1 MAATIARIPSE
12 PRYVDSFFYKYALSV
27 AAASVGRDDWA
38 STLVYDTKK
47 KWFARNDEQG
57 HTTYP
62 LDIVKTRLQVQGE
75 LTAKG
80 QIVDRR
86 GFFKT
91 AAGIVREEGM
101 LKLWKGLPPAIYRHL
116 IYSGCRMN
124 FYESMRDRFL
134 RNKDGTRAPLWLQ
147 SLCHSYKQLMLGNLS
162 SWGVAAG
169 GMGQFLASPTDLVKV
184 QMQTEGRRALM
195 GLPPRVTGTWQAL
208 KKIASEGGIRGLWR
222 GAAPNVYRAALVN
235 LGDLTTYDTGKRL
248 LLQHT
253 SLKDNYFTHSL
264 ASGMSGL
271 IAATLG
277 TPADVIR
284 TRVMNQ
290 PTDNQGKGLLY
301 SSPLDC
307 LFKTVRGEGF
317 KALYKGFFPIWARM
331 APWSFT
337 FWVTYEEFR
346 RFAGVRSF

>member
-12 PRYVDSFFYKYALSV
+12 PRYIDSFFYKYALSV
-27 AAASVGRDDWA
+27 AAAAVA
-38 STLVYDTKK
+38 ET
-47 KWFARNDEQG
+47 
-57 HTTYP
+57 TTYP

-91 AAGIVREEGM
+91 AAGIVQEEGV

-134 RNKDGTRAPLWLQ
+134 RNKDGTRAPLWKCVLV
-147 SLCHSYKQLMLGNLS
+147 
-162 SWGVAAG
+162 GVAAG

-253 SLKDNYFTHSL
+253 NLKDNYFTHSL

-290 PTDNQGKGLLY
+290 PTDNQGRGLLY

-307 LFKTVRGEGF
+307 LLKTVRGEGF

>member
-1 MAATIARIPSE
+1 
-12 PRYVDSFFYKYALSV
+12 
-27 AAASVGRDDWA
+27 
-38 STLVYDTKK
+38 
-47 KWFARNDEQG
+47 
-57 HTTYP
+57 
-62 LDIVKTRLQVQGE
+62 
-75 LTAKG
+75 
-80 QIVDRR
+80 
-86 GFFKT
+86 
-91 AAGIVREEGM
+91 
-101 LKLWKGLPPAIYRHL
+101 
-116 IYSGCRMN
+116 
-124 FYESMRDRFL
+124 
-134 RNKDGTRAPLWLQ
+134 
-147 SLCHSYKQLMLGNLS
+147 
-162 SWGVAAG
+162 
-169 GMGQFLASPTDLVKV
+169 MGQFLASPTDLVKV

-235 LGDLTTYDTGKRL
+235 LGDLTTYDTGKRF

-253 SLKDNYFTHSL
+253 NLKDNYFTHSL

-290 PTDNQGKGLLY
+290 PTDNQGRGLLY
-301 SSPLDC
+301 RSPLDC
-307 LFKTVRGEGF
+307 LLKTVRGEGF

>member
-12 PRYVDSFFYKYALSV
+12 PNYLDTFWYKYVLSV
-27 AAASVGRDDWA
+27 AAAAVA
-38 STLVYDTKK
+38 ET
-47 KWFARNDEQG
+47 A
-57 HTTYP
+57 TYP

-75 LTAKG
+75 LMATG
-80 QIVDRR
+80 QHVQCR
-86 GFFKT
+86 GFFRT
-91 AAGIVREEGM
+91 LSGIVMEEG
-101 LKLWKGLPPAIYRHL
+101 LLQLWRGLPPAIYRHL

-124 FYESMRDRFL
+124 FYEAMRDHLL
-134 RNKDGTRAPLWLQ
+134 RASGDTRPPLWK
-147 SLCHSYKQLMLGNLS
+147 CVMV
-162 SWGVAAG
+162 GVVAG

-184 QMQTEGRRALM
+184 QMQTEGRRRLL
-195 GLPPRVTGTWQAL
+195 GLPPRVESTGKAFH
-208 KKIASEGGIRGLWR
+208 KIWSEGGIRGLWK
-222 GAAPNVYRAALVN
+222 GCTPNIYRAALVN

-271 IAATLG
+271 VAATLG

-290 PTDNQGKGLLY
+290 PTDNKGRGLLY
-301 SSPLDC
+301 KSPLDC
-307 LFKTVRGEGF
+307 LMKTLRGEGF
-317 KALYKGFFPIWARM
+317 AALYKGFFPIWARM

-346 RFAGVRSF
+346 RFSGVSSF

>member
-12 PRYVDSFFYKYALSV
+12 RQYIDSFYYKYALSV
-27 AAASVGRDDWA
+27 AAASVA
-38 STLVYDTKK
+38 ET
-47 KWFARNDEQG
+47 
-57 HTTYP
+57 TTYP

-75 LTAKG
+75 MAAKG
-80 QIVDRR
+80 QLVDRR

-91 AAGIVREEGM
+91 AAGIVREEGL

-124 FYESMRDRFL
+124 FYEGMRDRYL
-134 RNKDGTRAPLWLQ
+134 KPKDGTRAPLWKCVLV
-147 SLCHSYKQLMLGNLS
+147 
-162 SWGVAAG
+162 GVLAG
-169 GMGQFLASPTDLVKV
+169 GMGQFFASPTDLVKV

-195 GLPPRVTGTWQAL
+195 GLPPRVTSTWQAL
-208 KKIASEGGIRGLWR
+208 KKIASEGGIRGLWK
-222 GAAPNVYRAALVN
+222 GGAPNVYRAALVN

-248 LLQHT
+248 LLQNT
-253 SLKDNYFTHSL
+253 NLKDNYFTHSL

-290 PTDNQGKGLLY
+290 PTDSKGRGLHY

-307 LFKTVRGEGF
+307 LVKTVRGEGF
-317 KALYKGFFPIWARM
+317 KALYKGFIPIWARM